1 MQLMHR
7 LARRRADAAKQSHA
21 PRRARLAVGLVTLAS
36 TALIGG
42 GALAGTASA
51 GVVPIAQC
59 GLNAAVTLA
68 PALTTTTHTVG
79 GNMQGTLSNCSL
91 NGAALPGTGQF
102 FANSLTGPAST
113 ASESLTGQAT
123 VIWPASAN
131 LNASIGN
138 FTINVNAQGVATY
151 SGTILAGAFKGQHL
165 RGQYHIELQSTVI
178 EGGTKT
184 TVQNVFSFPTTP
196 LQVLVNFG

>member
-1 MQLMHR
+1 MHLTHR
-7 LARRRADAAKQSHA
+7 LARRRANAAQQPRS
-21 PRRARLAVGLVTLAS
+21 PRRGRLALGLATLAS

-51 GVVPIAQC
+51 GVVPVANC
-59 GLNAAVTLA
+59 SLSAAVTLA

-79 GNMQGTLSNCSL
+79 GNIQGTVSNCSL
-91 NGAALPGTGQF
+91 NGQALPGTGQF

-113 ASESLTGQAT
+113 KSESLTGQAI

-138 FTINVNAQGVATY
+138 FTIKVNKQRLATY
-151 SGTILAGAFKGQHL
+151 SGTIQAGAFKGQRL
-165 RGQYHIELQSTVI
+165 QGQYQIAQQSKVN
-178 EGGTKT
+178 EGGYKA
-184 TVQNVFSFPTTP
+184 TVQNVFSTSP

>member
-1 MQLMHR
+1 MHPRHR
-7 LARRRADAAKQSHA
+7 LARRRANGEQPHA
-21 PRRARLAVGLVTLAS
+21 PRRGRLTLGLATLAS
-36 TALIGG
+36 TVLIGA

-51 GVVPIAQC
+51 GVVPIASC
-59 GLNAAVTLA
+59 GLNAAVSLA

-79 GNMQGTLSNCSL
+79 GNIQGTLSNCSL

-113 ASESLTGQAT
+113 TSESLTGQAT

-131 LNASIGN
+131 LNASIGS

-165 RGQYHIELQSTVI
+165 RGQYHIDRQSTVT